1 MKKPELTPA
10 RMGTTTLLFAFVGLK
25 LGGQLDWSWWW
36 VLSPYWIAFP
46 FVVTTSL
53 WHRFRSRRRRRM
65 LIHAGTDSS
74 DLYRFVRENDEFVV
88 KFFDAFSRD
97 EELWKAV
104 HPKAYRALKKLRA
117 DFRQRTKGVPRVR

>member
-10 RMGTTTLLFAFVGLK
+10 RMGATTLLLAFVGLK
-25 LGGQLDWSWWW
+25 IGGQLDWSWWW

-53 WHRFRSRRRRRM
+53 WRRFRSRQRHRM
-65 LIHAGTDSS
+65 LVHAGTDSS
-74 DLYRFVRENDEFVV
+74 DLYRLVRETDEFIV
-88 KFFDAFSRD
+88 KFFDAFSRN

-104 HPKAYRALKKLRA
+104 DPKIHKALKKLRA
-117 DFRQRTKGVPRVR
+117 DFRQKKSVPHVR